1 MNSITKAI
9 KNKVKD
15 VGTAVKEIGS
25 IPYNMYKA
33 KKFSGEAKMIKLA
46 REYDNAPNV
55 DSEGKVTNAFKAR
68 TLAQAIKNKYKNG
81 GVK

>member
-15 VGTAVKEIGS
+15 VGTAVKEVS
-25 IPYNMYKA
+25 TIPYNMYKA
-33 KKFSGEAKMIKLA
+33 KKFSGEAKMIQMA
-46 REYDNAPNV
+46 RNGKEAPAFDASGNV
-55 DSEGKVTNAFKAR
+55 TDAFKAR
-68 TLAQAIKNKYKNG
+68 TLAKAIKNKYKDG